1 MKKNDIYQSEN
12 EFFNKQNTKSKQS
25 EKFIYKN
32 IFLCPLNKND
42 CVNSMDIFDDIILYG
57 TIMGNVYLCRVDE
70 NNLKQKK
77 HQNKND
83 NIILNINNNKE
94 ESKNIYDTSKK
105 EDENE
110 TSKIHCIRIKK
121 KEKIC
126 ILTIYLI
133 FPIIK

>member
-121 KEKIC
+121 GKK
-126 ILTIYLI
+126 YAY
-133 FPIIK
+133 